1 MFRIVLNSII
11 AVVLLC
17 SANVF
22 AADSNK
28 PGYMLEVVTPYSV
41 RVFKNSCDTL
51 HDNCT
56 KSPVTAGAMSVVCG
70 EARHTITAP
79 LQGVFSLPSSRV
91 GYLENLGKKTDIIWE
106 YEGTRITTTS
116 NFTADEKQ
124 QTIKTYL
131 DKLAVE
137 KLLTLQLGEHS
148 GFDRS
153 AAILF
158 DKIRSSLP
166 KYYRLKRSENRT
178 ERDAGVQEAPAVYN
192 LVPTQS
198 HMFYKYGDYTGNV
211 ELPSME
217 YSDVPA
223 SVVLTTNIINN
234 GLPAYQN
241 EDSTVKI
248 MFKDSVLHVTNK
260 SDTPQTLK
268 RVSLSYDGMFFDSI
282 LDHPQELMPAA
293 TADISMASVIEK
305 ELKLGEKHSA
315 MSAQEAWQKKV
326 NFGFG
331 VVYEKNKNSAPALL
345 SKITTYSVYG
355 LSENAVETARLTE
368 HMKSLV
374 SVEAAGKVEAP
385 SKVQYDFTMEF
396 ASGEVLLRPEY
407 LCKLDAAGQAMKSNL
422 SIKGIIEGHSDNVGS
437 TVANQRISDLR
448 ADSAKQYLV
457 KKYSIDPARIQT
469 KGFGMTK
476 PIADNGTPAGRL
488 KNRRI
493 EARFAGDND
502 KER

>member
-1 MFRIVLNSII
+1 MFRTLINSIV
-11 AVVLLC
+11 AVVVLC
-17 SANVF
+17 SADAF

-28 PGYMLEVVTPYSV
+28 PGYMLEMITPYSV
-41 RVFKNSCDTL
+41 RVFKNNCDTL
-51 HDNCT
+51 RDNCT
-56 KSPVTAGAMSVVCG
+56 KDPVTTGTMSVVCG

-178 ERDAGVQEAPAVYN
+178 ERDAGVQEAPAVYD
-192 LVPTQS
+192 LAPTQS

-211 ELPSME
+211 ELPRME
-217 YSDVPA
+217 YSDFPA
-223 SVVLTTNIINN
+223 SVMLTTNIINN
-234 GLPAYQN
+234 GLPVYQN
-241 EDSTVKI
+241 EDTTVKI

-260 SDTPQTLK
+260 SDSSQTLK
-268 RVSLSYDGMFFDSI
+268 RISLYYDGMFFDSI
-282 LDHPQELMPAA
+282 LDHPMELAPAA
-293 TADISMASVIEK
+293 TSDISLVSVIEK
-305 ELKLGEKHSA
+305 ELKLDEKHSA

-326 NFGFG
+326 SFGFG
-331 VVYEKNKNSAPALL
+331 VDYGRNREDVPVLLGKVIVSSVHESVENPA
-345 SKITTYSVYG
+345 
-355 LSENAVETARLTE
+355 ETVRLMA

-374 SVEAAGKVEAP
+374 SAETAGKVDAP
-385 SKVQYDFTMEF
+385 SKARYDFTMEF
-396 ASGEVLLRPEY
+396 AFGRASVKPEY
-407 LCKLDAAGQAMKSNL
+407 LYKLETVGQAMQKRLN
-422 SIKGIIEGHSDNVGS
+422 IKGIIEGHSDNVGS
-437 TVANQRISDLR
+437 RAVNQRISELR
-448 ADSAKQYLV
+448 ADVAKHYLV

-476 PIADNGTPAGRL
+476 PIADNGTPAGRAH
-488 KNRRI
+488 NRRI
-493 EARFAGDND
+493 EARFVGADD
-502 KER
+502 